1 MQHSKFSAFIKKQ
14 YLLSL
19 QFGKVDIQRESLHYL
34 VSANTK
40 LQSFSFCQQ
49 KIPREMPISWDP
61 LFQ

>member
-1 MQHSKFSAFIKKQ
+1 MQHLRFSAFIKKQ

-19 QFGKVDIQRESLHYL
+19 QFRKVDSQRESLYYL

-40 LQSFSFCQQ
+40 LLSFSFCQQ
-49 KIPREMPISWDP
+49 KIPREMPISWDS